1 MSEQEPIL
9 QIQESENAVVVTIQ
23 CSEFDHDTTSQ
34 LRAEIDGVVAPT
46 SSLPVLLD
54 LSNVTFMPSM
64 TLGALIDLA
73 NRCKSQQRRLVLVG
87 VTPTIQDVFN
97 LCKLSNFFEFRECVE
112 DVV

>member
-1 MSEQEPIL
+1 MSEQPVL
-9 QIQESENAVVVTIQ
+9 QIQENENAVVATIQ
-23 CSEFDHDTTSQ
+23 CSEFDHDTTVR

-46 SSLPVLLD
+46 STLPVVLD

-64 TLGALIDLA
+64 TLGALIELA

-87 VTPTIQDVFN
+87 VTPTIQDVFK
-97 LCKLSNFFEFRECVE
+97 LCKLSNFFEIRECVE

>member
-1 MSEQEPIL
+1 MAEQSVL
-9 QIQESENAVVVTIQ
+9 QIQENENAVVATIQ

-46 SSLPVLLD
+46 STLPVLLD

-64 TLGALIDLA
+64 TLGVLIEIA
-73 NRCKSQQRRLVLVG
+73 NRCKSQQRRLILVG
-87 VTPTIQDVFN
+87 VTPTVQDVFKLCN
-97 LCKLSNFFEFRECVE
+97 LGSFFEIHDCVE